1 MSELSMSSLEL
12 VRRVINLVRG
22 HDDWRSNCLNLIPSE
37 NVTSRLVR
45 LVLTSDLGHRYAEG
59 KPFKRY
65 YCGTLFIDEIEVI
78 AIELAEKLFKCKYAS
93 VKPISGTISNL
104 AVFTAFT
111 RPGDTIMALSI
122 PCGGHISF
130 AEIGGAGVR
139 GLSVIDL
146 PFNKDEMNVDVEK
159 AVELISNIKP
169 KLVVLGAS
177 LFLFPHPVRELS
189 RAVEEVGGHVVYDGS
204 HVLGLIA
211 GGEFQD
217 PLTEG
222 ALVLMGSTHKTFP
235 GPQGGI
241 VLSNDEGAMNKVDE
255 ALFPRLV
262 SNHHLHRVAALAIAL
277 AEMMEYGRAYA
288 RDIVVNA
295 KELARS
301 LYERGFKVLCP
312 HKGFTSSHQVVID
325 VTDLGGG
332 KWASRKLEEAN
343 IITNMNLLPWD
354 DLRRTNNP
362 SGLRLGVQEV
372 TRLGMR
378 KGEMNYIAEKIEEVL
393 LRSRDPKEVKEEVV
407 KFMSSYQE
415 VKYCF
420 DGFNAYKLFDYI
432 ETLTSREQR

>member
-1 MSELSMSSLEL
+1 
-12 VRRVINLVRG
+12 
-22 HDDWRSNCLNLIPSE
+22 
-37 NVTSRLVR
+37 
-45 LVLTSDLGHRYAEG
+45 
-59 KPFKRY
+59 
-65 YCGTLFIDEIEVI
+65 
-78 AIELAEKLFKCKYAS
+78 
-93 VKPISGTISNL
+93 
-104 AVFTAFT
+104 
-111 RPGDTIMALSI
+111 
-122 PCGGHISF
+122 CGGHISF
-130 AEIGGAGVR
+130 AEMGGAGVR

-146 PFNKDEMNVDVEK
+146 PFNEGDMNVDVEK
-159 AVELISNIKP
+159 TVELILRVKP

-189 RAVEEVGGHVVYDGS
+189 KTIEEVGGHVVYDGS

-217 PLTEG
+217 PLAEG

-241 VLSNDEGAMNKVDE
+241 VLSNNEEAMEKVEE
-255 ALFPRLV
+255 ALFPKLV

-288 RDIVVNA
+288 KDVVANA

-332 KWASRKLEEAN
+332 RWASKRLEEAN

-354 DLRRTNNP
+354 DLKKVNNP

-372 TRLGMR
+372 TRLGM
-378 KGEMNYIAEKIEEVL
+378 KEEEMNFIAEKIEEVL
-393 LRSRDPKEVKEEVV
+393 LRGRDPRDAKKEVV

-420 DGFNAYKLFDYI
+420 DGLNAYKLFDHL
-432 ETLTSREQR
+432 EALTSRIS

>member
-1 MSELSMSSLEL
+1 MTEHSMSSLEL
-12 VRRVINLVRG
+12 VRKVVDLVRG
-22 HDDWRSNCLNLIPSE
+22 HDNWRSNCLNLIPSE
-37 NVTSRLVR
+37 NITSRLVR

-78 AIELAEKLFKCKYAS
+78 AIELSKKLFNCKYAS

-111 RPGDTIMALSI
+111 KPGDTIMALNI

-130 AEIGGAGVR
+130 AEMGGAGVR

-146 PFNKDEMNVDVEK
+146 PFNEGDMNVDVEK
-159 AVELISNIKP
+159 TVELILRVKP

-189 RAVEEVGGHVVYDGS
+189 KTIEEVGGHVVYDGS

-217 PLTEG
+217 PLAEG

-241 VLSNDEGAMNKVDE
+241 VLSNNEEAMEKVEE
-255 ALFPRLV
+255 ALFPKLV

-288 RDIVVNA
+288 KDVVANA

-332 KWASRKLEEAN
+332 RWASKRLEEAN

-354 DLRRTNNP
+354 DLKKVNNP

-372 TRLGMR
+372 TRLGM
-378 KGEMNYIAEKIEEVL
+378 KEEEMNFIAEKIEEVL
-393 LRSRDPKEVKEEVV
+393 LRGRDPRDTKKEVV

-420 DGFNAYKLFDYI
+420 DGLNAYKLFDHL
-432 ETLTSREQR
+432 EALTSRIS